1 MKMIGL
7 LGGMSWESSIEY
19 ERQINRAVRAELG
32 GTSSADLIVRSFNF
46 AEIEALQIAGK
57 WDEAGDLLAK
67 SAKHLEEAGA
77 KAVLICA
84 NTMHLLAEKVQNAL
98 SIPLIH
104 IADTTGEAVN
114 AQRVKKVLLLGTRYV
129 MEKDFL
135 KGRLA
140 EKFSLEVLVPNR
152 DQRDEI
158 HRIIYEE
165 LVRGLIE
172 PRSKAFVLD
181 LIAEFTTCG
190 VEGVIAGCTEIELLV
205 KPEDVTVPYFP
216 TAAIHAA
223 AAAQFA
229 LS

>member
-19 ERQINRAVRAELG
+19 ERLINRAVRAELG

-46 AEIEALQIAGK
+46 AEIEALQIAGR
-57 WDEAGDLLAK
+57 WDEAGELLAK
-67 SAKHLEEAGA
+67 SAKHLEDAGA
-77 KAVLICA
+77 EAVLICA
-84 NTMHLLAEKVQNAL
+84 NTMHLLADKVQSAI

-104 IADTTGEAVN
+104 IADTTGQAIED
-114 AQRVKKVLLLGTRYV
+114 QRVKKVLLLGTRYV

-135 KGRLA
+135 KGRLV
-140 EKFSLEVLVPNR
+140 ERFDLEVAVPDA

-165 LVRGLIE
+165 LVRGVIE
-172 PRSKAFVLD
+172 PSSKAFVID
-181 LIAEFTTCG
+181 LIDQFTQRG

-205 KPEDVTVPYFP
+205 KTDDVTVPYFP

-223 AAAQFA
+223 AAATFA
-229 LS
+229 LG

>member
-19 ERQINRAVRAELG
+19 ERLINRAVRAELG

-46 AEIEALQIAGK
+46 AEIEALQIAGR
-57 WDEAGDLLAK
+57 WDEAGELLSK
-67 SAKHLEEAGA
+67 SAKHLEDAGA
-77 KAVLICA
+77 EAVLICA
-84 NTMHLLAEKVQNAL
+84 NTMHLLADKVQSAI

-104 IADTTGEAVN
+104 IADTTGQAIED
-114 AQRVKKVLLLGTRYV
+114 QRVKKVLLLGTRYV

-135 KGRLA
+135 KGRLV
-140 EKFSLEVLVPNR
+140 ERFDLEVAVPDA

-165 LVRGLIE
+165 LVRGVIE
-172 PRSKAFVLD
+172 PSSKAFVID
-181 LIAEFTTCG
+181 LIDQFTQRG

-205 KPEDVTVPYFP
+205 KTDDVTVPYFP

-223 AAAQFA
+223 AAATFA
-229 LS
+229 LG

>member
-1 MKMIGL
+1 
-7 LGGMSWESSIEY
+7 
-19 ERQINRAVRAELG
+19 
-32 GTSSADLIVRSFNF
+32 
-46 AEIEALQIAGK
+46 
-57 WDEAGDLLAK
+57 
-67 SAKHLEEAGA
+67 
-77 KAVLICA
+77 
-84 NTMHLLAEKVQNAL
+84 MHLLAENVQDAI

-104 IADTTGEAVN
+104 IADTTGEAVR
-114 AQRVKKVLLLGTRYV
+114 AQSVNKVLLLGTRYV

-140 EKFSLEVLVPNR
+140 EKFGLEVLVPNP

-165 LVRGLIE
+165 LVRGRIE
-172 PRSKAFVLD
+172 QRSKAFVMD
-181 LIAEFTTCG
+181 LIADFTTQG

-223 AAAQFA
+223 AAARFA
-229 LS
+229 LG